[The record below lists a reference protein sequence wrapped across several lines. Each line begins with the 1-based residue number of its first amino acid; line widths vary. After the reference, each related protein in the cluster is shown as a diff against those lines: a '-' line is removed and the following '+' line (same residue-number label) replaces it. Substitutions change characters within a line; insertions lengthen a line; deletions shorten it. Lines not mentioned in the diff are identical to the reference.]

1 MHNDFLDCLD
11 LDLWACGKHDFLFF
25 GFLFTLHC
33 TNTYLGST
41 WSDVCIYPAFVSL
54 FTYTII
60 LLDRNPGLLFLFP
73 FFSVLRC
80 WEV

>member
-1 MHNDFLDCLD
+1 MP
-11 LDLWACGKHDFLFF
+11 FF
-25 GFLFTLHC
+25 FFFPSGFLFTFHC

-73 FFSVLRC
+73 SFLLGA
-80 WEV
+80 